1 MNLTEQDLITLSKNE
16 SIYKQALQLA
26 KTGAVQSF
34 TYNRSLNAYYA
45 LIYDH
50 QIKHEIMIY
59 LNKEMKLH
67 RFQCG
72 CLYHR
77 QTKSPCAHIIA
88 CLKVILDSQKEDKI
102 SHLSNQIAA
111 KNVIEIKEWKE
122 TNEIKKTKLQVDL
135 IIGSDEIKR
144 NALNQYYIQFK
155 IGLDKK
161 YVMKD
166 VLELIDS
173 IDHNED
179 LTYGKDFTYLC
190 DLHTFDKPFLKTL
203 DYFRKLRKIDQYANV
218 HFFEGKKIYL
228 TNEQLKEVLY
238 FWMNHKI
245 QFLDRFV
252 EVTDDS
258 FPDYIDLSYQAGA
271 IIADIS
277 ALKSVISI
285 FEDSSVL
292 IDNQMLYIID
302 PKLAP
307 IYHPFIEANCMGLTK
322 ITFEN
327 ENRTQF
333 IENAIVNIEK
343 IKTIPESIQN
353 LYVHGRLKAKIY
365 LDKFDTHIT
374 CMPEFTYNN
383 YSFNPFSEV
392 NIPFDHGRQVLRNF
406 KREQKIMRILEKAEF
421 LVARNNL
428 YLDNDEKIRTFI
440 FEYLPH
446 LQQYAEVLY
455 SDSFKQIIKK
465 RSLTTHVSLNNQ
477 INLFEIDFDLNDLS
491 YLDFKKILESYHLK
505 HHYYRLK
512 DGSFLSL
519 DDPSTIEAL
528 QMAEDLNITKNHFK
542 NGHILLPFNRAFY
555 LGTHFKD
562 DLSQDQA
569 FQKFMMQFE
578 TNFVDEIKIPH
589 NISAKLRDYQIV
601 GYKWLKTLATFN
613 LGGILADDMGL
624 GKTLQTITYI
634 QDFQNNNFGTHL
646 IICPTSLVF
655 NWAEEIK
662 RFAPSLNTLIVY
674 GPQQERANKISSAS
688 DYDIVLTSYPLL
700 RRDIDLYDKLT
711 FDTCV
716 LDEAQYIKNRQS
728 LNANATKR
736 INAKVRFALTG
747 TPIENNLAELW
758 SIFDFILPEFFSNYH
773 YYRNKYEIPIIR
785 DFDVSTANLLK
796 KQIEPFILRRMKKD
810 VLKELPDKIETKI
823 SVKMTP
829 KQEEVYLAYLL
840 ESKRFIESD
849 VKSFGLNKTRFEIL
863 SRLTH
868 LRQLCN
874 HPSLF
879 LENYEG
885 QSAKLNTLLE
895 IVREAIDGKH
905 RILVFSQFTAM
916 LKIVGEELDHN
927 QIPYYYLD
935 GNTKLEDRAH
945 YVRSFN
951 KGNRQVF
958 LISLKAGGT
967 GLNLTGADM
976 VIHVD
981 PWWNPAVENQ
991 ATDRAYRIGQT
1002 NKVQVIKL
1010 ITAKSIEEKIYEMQ
1024 EVKKNLVDSVI
1035 DSQESFITQLTDNEI
1050 YDLFTTDHS

>member
-1 MNLTEQDLITLSKNE
+1 MKLTEQDLLTLSKNE
-16 SIYKQALQLA
+16 SIYKQALQLS
-26 KTGAVQSF
+26 KSGAVQSF

-45 LIYDH
+45 VVYDR

-77 QTKSPCAHIIA
+77 QTKQPCVHIIA
-88 CLKVILDSQKEDKI
+88 CLKAILDAEKEDKI
-102 SHLSNQIAA
+102 SLLSNQIAA
-111 KNVIEIKEWKE
+111 QNVLNMKEWHESSE
-122 TNEIKKTKLQVDL
+122 TKKTKLKVDL
-135 IIGSDEIKR
+135 IINSDEIQR
-144 NALNQYYIQFK
+144 NPLNQYYLQFK
-155 IGLDKK
+155 IGLEKK
-161 YVMKD
+161 YVVKD
-166 VLELIDS
+166 VLDLIDA
-173 IDHNED
+173 IDKNED
-179 LTYGKDFTYLC
+179 LIYGKDFTFLC
-190 DLHTFDKPFLKTL
+190 ELHTFSKPFLKTL
-203 DYFRKLRKIDQYANV
+203 DYFRKLKKIDSYANV
-218 HFFEGKKIYL
+218 HFFEGKKVYL
-228 TNEQLKEVLY
+228 TNEQLKEILHL
-238 FWMNHKI
+238 WMNQKI

-252 EVTDDS
+252 EVTDDA
-258 FPDYIDLSYQAGA
+258 FPDYIDLFYQGGS
-271 IIADIS
+271 IIADVS
-277 ALKSVISI
+277 GLKHVISI
-285 FEDSSVL
+285 YEDSSVL
-292 IDNQMLYIID
+292 IDNEMLYIID
-302 PKLAP
+302 SKLAS
-307 IYHPFIEANCMGLTK
+307 IYHPFIEANRMGLTK
-322 ITFEN
+322 IVFEG
-327 ENRTQF
+327 ENRTSF
-333 IENAIVNIEK
+333 IENAIENIEK

-365 LDKFDTHIT
+365 LDKMDTHISCT
-374 CMPEFTYNN
+374 PEFTYNN
-383 YSFNPFSEV
+383 YSFNPFSKV
-392 NIPFDHGRQVLRNF
+392 NIPYDHGRLVLRNW
-406 KREQKIMRILEKAEF
+406 KREQKIMKILEKSEF
-421 LVARNNL
+421 LVAKNNL
-428 YLDNDEKIRTFI
+428 YLDDDEKIRTFI

-446 LQQYAEVLY
+446 LQQYAEVLF

-465 RSLTTHVSLNNQ
+465 RTLSTHVSLNNQ
-477 INLFEIDFDLNDLS
+477 INLFEIDFDLKDIS
-491 YLDFKKILESYHLK
+491 YLEFKKILESYHLK
-505 HHYYRLK
+505 HHYHRLK

-519 DDPSTIEAL
+519 DDPNTIEAL

-542 NGHILLPFNRAFY
+542 NGQILLPFNRAFY
-555 LGTHFKD
+555 LGNHFKD
-562 DLSQDQA
+562 DLNHDQA
-569 FQKFMMQFE
+569 FQEFMKQFE
-578 TNFVDEIKIPH
+578 TNLIDEITLPT
-589 NISAKLRDYQIV
+589 NINAKLRDYQVV
-601 GYKWLKTLATFN
+601 GYKWLKTLGTFH

-634 QDFQNNNFGTHL
+634 QDFQNNKKGIHL

-655 NWAEEIK
+655 NWLEEIK
-662 RFAPSLNTLIVY
+662 RFAPNLKTLVVY
-674 GPQQERANKISSAS
+674 GTQQDRANKISTAQE
-688 DYDIVLTSYPLL
+688 YDIILTSYPLL
-700 RRDIDLYDKLT
+700 RRDIDLYEEIQ

-736 INAKVRFALTG
+736 IKASVRFALTG

-758 SIFDFILPEFFSNYH
+758 SIFDFILPDFFSNYH
-773 YYRNKYEIPIIR
+773 YYRNKYEVPIIK
-785 DFDVSTANLLK
+785 DFDMNTANLLK

-829 KQEEVYLAYLL
+829 KQEEIYMAYLL
-840 ESKRFIESD
+840 ESKRMIESD
-849 VKSFGLNKTRFEIL
+849 IKSYGLGKTRFEIL

-879 LENYEG
+879 IDNYDG

-895 IVREAIDGKH
+895 LIREAVDGKH
-905 RILVFSQFTAM
+905 RILIFSQFTAM
-916 LKIVGEELDHN
+916 LKIVSEELDHQ

-991 ATDRAYRIGQT
+991 ATDRAYRIGQKNT
-1002 NKVQVIKL
+1002 VQVIKL
-1010 ITAKSIEEKIYEMQ
+1010 ITAKSIEEKIFEMQ
-1024 EVKKNLVDSVI
+1024 EAKKNLIDSVI
-1035 DSQESFITQLTDNEI
+1035 ESQESFITQLTDNEI
-1050 YDLFTTDHS
+1050 YDLFTIDK